1 MSFGGAVSSMVTSIK
16 NNKRNRK
23 STFEK
28 LESYQKDD
36 NDSLHF
42 TKNVTESELEEIKF
56 RVRKEKRSSLI
67 KNILFLI
74 IAFLFLYFLVGFVIF

>member
-1 MSFGGAVSSMVTSIK
+1 MSFGGAVSSMITSIK

-67 KNILFLI
+67 KNIVFLI
-74 IAFLFLYFLVGFVIF
+74 IAFLFLYFLVCFVIF

>member
-1 MSFGGAVSSMVTSIK
+1 MSFGGASYMITSLK

-23 STFEK
+23 SAFEK
-28 LESYQKDD
+28 LENYQKDD

-67 KNILFLI
+67 KNIVFLI

>member
-1 MSFGGAVSSMVTSIK
+1 MSFGGAVSSMITSTK

-28 LESYQKDD
+28 LASYQKDD
-36 NDSLHF
+36 NDSLHL

-67 KNILFLI
+67 KNIVLLI

>member
-1 MSFGGAVSSMVTSIK
+1 MSFGGAVSSMITSIK

-67 KNILFLI
+67 KNIVFLI

>member
-67 KNILFLI
+67 KNIVFLI